1 MQELA
6 KGLAERINV
15 EHRAVEEA
23 ARSAVE
29 HAIVAGDLLNDAK
42 EQLGHGEFGPWLLAN
57 FEGSRQTADIYRKLA
72 AHKDELSE
80 CQRASN
86 LSIRG
91 ALRELEPA
99 REDGPAEQTTG
110 ADDVHR
116 QEPMHALV
124 HALASPDGV
133 EDWDFERD
141 VPLTKTDVEYLARVV
156 RSEPEVGR
164 VAAALFFG
172 DEPCVFPKLNP
183 HGVRDPYTAVL
194 LGRVRKECGEFTY
207 LQLFE
212 QIKLDDTPLI
222 RHDPAQLK
230 HLLSLAHKGEPD
242 EETAEIVAMVGWRW
256 KIRDSVA
263 QLSYLGDLCES
274 GVSDEETAELV
285 RTAKRE
291 GQSLY
296 TATRRAVRRKPA
308 RAKLTHNSSRR

>member
-29 HAIVAGDLLNDAK
+29 HAIVAGDLLNEAK

-57 FEGSRQTADIYRKLA
+57 FEGSRQTADVYRKLA
-72 AHKDELSE
+72 ARKDELSE

-99 REDGPAEQTTG
+99 REGGPAEQTTG
-110 ADDVHR
+110 ADDPHR

-124 HALASPDGV
+124 HALATPDGV

-172 DEPCVFPKLNP
+172 DDEPCVFPKLNP

-194 LGRVRKECGEFTY
+194 LGRVRQECGEFTY

-212 QIKLDDTPLI
+212 QIELDDTPLI
-222 RHDPAQLK
+222 RHDPVQLK
-230 HLLSLAHKGEPD
+230 YLLSLAHKGEPD

-256 KIRDSVA
+256 KILHSVA

-274 GVSDEETAELV
+274 GVSDEETAERV

-296 TATRRAVRRKPA
+296 TATRRA
-308 RAKLTHNSSRR
+308 KLTHNSSRR